1 MIPGYFSGLLNSVL
15 AACVI
20 CLNCY
25 YSPTCFYVKRFGH
38 MQPPVVK
45 YQAKKET
52 EVAKNKFCKTY
63 SDIEKN
69 ADN

>member
-1 MIPGYFSGLLNSVL
+1 MIRGYFSRLPNPVL

-25 YSPTCFYVKRFGH
+25 YSPKLFLRQKIWAHAT
-38 MQPPVVK
+38 PVVK

-52 EVAKNKFCKTY
+52 QVTKE
-63 SDIEKN
+63 
-69 ADN
+69 

>member
-1 MIPGYFSGLLNSVL
+1 MIPGYFPRLLNSVL

-25 YSPTCFYVKRFGH
+25 YSPKLFLREKFGH

-52 EVAKNKFCKTY
+52 QMTMNKFCKMH
-63 SDIEKN
+63 SDIEKKCG
-69 ADN
+69 